1 MALQSPQDGT
11 DYSYAVSG
19 HSVDRVGDYPVAFT
33 IGLSTDNMADPA
45 ALAIVQQMVDLLAA
59 SALFVVDTAQRTHT
73 RVEAISP
80 TA

>member
-11 DYSYAVSG
+11 DYSYAIVG
-19 HSVDRVGDYPVAFT
+19 HSVARVGDYPMGFT

-45 ALAIVQQMVDLLAA
+45 ALAIVQQLVDLLAA
-59 SALFVVDTAQRTHT
+59 SATFVVDTAQRTHT